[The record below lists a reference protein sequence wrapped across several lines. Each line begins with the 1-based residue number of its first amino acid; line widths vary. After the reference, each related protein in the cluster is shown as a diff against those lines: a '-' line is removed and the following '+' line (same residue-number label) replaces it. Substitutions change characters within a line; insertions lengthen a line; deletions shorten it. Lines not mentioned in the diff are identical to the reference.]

1 MINRNFPPLHYHF
14 KVISMLSVVLFGGCF
29 GEQLTIKDIELAIND
44 SVGKPFAKLS
54 IDKLI
59 NETENYNEYE
69 TGLGNGCTWA
79 VKVDKKTNLVESW
92 RYTSDRKPC
101 EEGVTRYS
109 H

>member
-1 MINRNFPPLHYHF
+1 MNFF
-14 KVISMLSVVLFGGCF
+14 KVLHLSGLILLEGCI

-44 SVGKPFAKLS
+44 SIGKPFVKLS

-59 NETENYNEYE
+59 NETEKYKEYE

-79 VKVDKKTNLVESW
+79 VKVDKKTNIVESW
-92 RYTSDRKPC
+92 RLTSDRKPC

>member
-1 MINRNFPPLHYHF
+1 MIAYISFLKAICIYG
-14 KVISMLSVVLFGGCF
+14 VIILVGCI

-44 SVGKPFAKLS
+44 SVGKPFHKLS

-59 NETENYNEYE
+59 NETGEYKEYE

-79 VKVDKKTNLVESW
+79 VKVDKKTNNVESW
-92 RYTSDRKPC
+92 RLTSDRKLC